1 MNNKACIGGCK
12 NNSDTSFDSQTSRRE
27 DSYLSVD
34 DIWTLT
40 WNPCCIV
47 LKQRKC
53 LLYTVDFFTLNYQF
67 FELSRQVPLNT
78 LVMSGYLPGTKVI
91 KLEFIFKLK
100 IKRNDWLLSSQSLR
114 FILSLRLYS
123 SCITS
128 GPVLHSEDDL
138 SFSRRL
144 TVSIL
149 NTENMSFQARLW

>member
-1 MNNKACIGGCK
+1 M
-12 NNSDTSFDSQTSRRE
+12 
-27 DSYLSVD
+27 
-34 DIWTLT
+34 
-40 WNPCCIV
+40 

-100 IKRNDWLLSSQSLR
+100 IKLLSSQSLR

-123 SCITS
+123 ICITS
-128 GPVLHSEDDL
+128 GSVLHSEDDL